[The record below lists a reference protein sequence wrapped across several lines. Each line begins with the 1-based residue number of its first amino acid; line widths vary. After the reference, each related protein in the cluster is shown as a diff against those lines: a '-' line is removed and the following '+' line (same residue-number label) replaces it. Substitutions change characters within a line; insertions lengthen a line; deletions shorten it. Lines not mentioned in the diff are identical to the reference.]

1 MRIGITGSNGFIGS
15 HIVKELRKKRGVK
28 IEFFDYPEHDL
39 FDFLAVKKFA
49 KGKDV
54 IIHAAAVNRGSDT
67 AVVAGTVVATFN
79 LIQAIEDGGRKP
91 KIIFLSSIQ
100 AETDTLYGKAK
111 RMAEVM
117 LEDLAK
123 SKKIPVTVFRIT
135 NVFGEGCRPFYNSAV
150 ATFCYQTA
158 RGEALTVHESSKNK
172 KLNLIY
178 VGDVARTLVKE
189 ASFRRKEL
197 FVLKRLT
204 SKNEITV
211 GDLAEHIW
219 SFRTKKNAAKL
230 KSKFK
235 RDLYKTYRSY
245 TIS

>member
-1 MRIGITGSNGFIGS
+1 MRVGITGGKGFIGS
-15 HIVKELRKKRGVK
+15 HLVKELRKKRGVN
-28 IEFFDYPEHDL
+28 IEIFDYPERDL
-39 FDFLAVKKFA
+39 FDLSAVKKFV

-54 IIHAAAVNRGSDT
+54 VIHAAAVNRGRDT
-67 AVVAGTVVATFN
+67 AVVAGTVVTTYN
-79 LIQAIEDGGRKP
+79 LIRAVEEGGKKT

-100 AETDTLYGKAK
+100 AETETLYGKAK

-117 LEDLAK
+117 LEDFAR
-123 SKKIPVTVFRIT
+123 SKRIPVAVFRIT

-158 RGEALTVHESSKNK
+158 KGEALTVHEASKSK
-172 KLNLIY
+172 KLNLVY
-178 VGDVARTLVKE
+178 VGDVARTLAKE
-189 ASFRRKEL
+189 ALLRRKEL
-197 FVLKRLT
+197 FVLRRLT

-219 SFRTKKNAAKL
+219 SFRSSKNPAKL
-230 KSKFK
+230 KSKFR

-245 TIS
+245 AR